1 MAWSWEGEKLHLWM
15 KIENVIII
23 WIIKW
28 NTSSSSLSE
37 VCRLLGVTRETFL
50 GDLGDWSFFFRNNT
64 KALFIFFIL
73 LTFAVVLPKYQWVNC
88 WLIAWIKA
96 VKPSCTSSHCILHY
110 CPLAPNP
117 KNASSESSFLP
128 LLLWLKYFLQ
138 LDLAFLVTCLTTPL
152 FSLSHDLGSPW
163 YKSSSLLLR
172 MFLWWPFYFQLPSTT
187 S

>member
-1 MAWSWEGEKLHLWM
+1 MKYKQQFSKWSLQTAGSHQRDLSRRFGRLKL
-15 KIENVIII
+15 
-23 WIIKW
+23 
-28 NTSSSSLSE
+28 
-37 VCRLLGVTRETFL
+37 
-50 GDLGDWSFFFRNNT
+50 FFRNNT